1 MHISIQNCL
10 VKASDWALCEL
21 VIVLCRVIEISAVKV
36 AERRDE
42 NWKMDDLREVKVG
55 REGEEK
61 NCRELSRD
69 EGLRILPMIRQKHS
83 NRHCP

>member
-1 MHISIQNCL
+1 
-10 VKASDWALCEL
+10 
-21 VIVLCRVIEISAVKV
+21 
-36 AERRDE
+36 
-42 NWKMDDLREVKVG
+42 MDDLREVKVG